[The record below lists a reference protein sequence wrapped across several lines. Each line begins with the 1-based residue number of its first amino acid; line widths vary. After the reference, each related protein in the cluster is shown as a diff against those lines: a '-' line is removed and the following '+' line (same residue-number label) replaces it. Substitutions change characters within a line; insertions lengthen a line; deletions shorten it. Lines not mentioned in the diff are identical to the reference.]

1 MVGGNESKL
10 WLWRHMSTKC
20 RKLFNNNML
29 LFLYTLRDYDINPE
43 TIDPETIDCA
53 DISTFLESLRNYRKS
68 NGDVDSMELMQ
79 ILHDVESIER
89 LKDIDADSVPAIIDT
104 IHDIITKIHN
114 INVDNIA
121 NLRMRKLNYIIERL
135 L

>member
-1 MVGGNESKL
+1 M
-10 WLWRHMSTKC
+10 
-20 RKLFNNNML
+20 
-29 LFLYTLRDYDINPE
+29 FLYALRDYN
-43 TIDPETIDCA
+43 IDPDVIDIETLDCA
-53 DISTFLESLRNYRKS
+53 SVDSFMASLRNFKKPS
-68 NGDVDSMELMQ
+68 NMNINDAELMQ
-79 ILHDVESIER
+79 ILHDVTEIER